1 MFGKKKK
8 DSSKKITITY
18 RIAAGIPFYWQ
29 YKIKDPSIVEFVEA
43 KHRSTTKKKN
53 LCGAPYDTDYIFKG
67 LKEGKTTITFEL
79 FSISENKVDR
89 IEKYKVE
96 VDKDLNIRLV

>member
-1 MFGKKKK
+1 MFWKKNSEKQ
-8 DSSKKITITY
+8 ITITY

-29 YKIKDPSIVEFVEA
+29 YKIKDPSIVEFVEK

-89 IEKYKVE
+89 KEKYKVE
-96 VDKDLNIRLV
+96 VDKDLNIRLI